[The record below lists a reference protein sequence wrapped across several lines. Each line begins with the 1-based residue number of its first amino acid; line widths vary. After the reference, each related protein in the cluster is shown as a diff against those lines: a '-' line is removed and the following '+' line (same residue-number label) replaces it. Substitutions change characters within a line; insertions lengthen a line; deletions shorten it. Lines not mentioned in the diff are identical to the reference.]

1 MKPLNLFFL
10 LIMIFP
16 AFIAQAQNEDPYREI
31 FAIVSSE
38 DIHSF
43 RLDARGGDI
52 RFTASEDD
60 SIRVEV
66 RMTISTIPDDEAK
79 ARLMRVNILDDVV
92 DGRWEWRTDLD
103 GMDIEWITRIIEI
116 DYNIFLPE
124 HIAMELTH
132 RNGDV
137 TISDRSA
144 PVWVDLTIGS
154 LSAGCLSADGN
165 RIDVSFGKADI
176 ACLGE
181 SKVDINGGKLRIANA
196 SNLSLRG
203 KGAEVYVMKADEVDI
218 KAHAGEYHFRHIES
232 IEGSLTSSH
241 LEVDTLMRRGEMD
254 LTLMV
259 GAEFGLMAETESLDL
274 EADMTPVN
282 IRYPEARTVALDL
295 EARRDDLS
303 RIDIPG
309 LPEAESLPDN
319 QIRYRS
325 DWSVARSAERPLEL
339 TVHSKRGRV
348 MIQKQGE

>member
-1 MKPLNLFFL
+1 MKPHNLFL
-10 LIMIFP
+10 VLIMIFP
-16 AFIAQAQNEDPYREI
+16 TLIAQAQNDDPYREI
-31 FAIVSSE
+31 FAIVSAE
-38 DIHSF
+38 DITSF

-52 RFTASEDD
+52 RFNPSGDD

-66 RMTISTIPDDEAK
+66 RMTISTIPDEEAK

-116 DYNIFLPE
+116 DYTVFLPE
-124 HIAMELTH
+124 HIALEVTH

-137 TISDRSA
+137 TISDRTA

-154 LSAGCLSADGN
+154 LSAGCLEADGN

-181 SKVDINGGKLRIANA
+181 SKVDINGGKLRIAHA
-196 SNLSLRG
+196 SDISLRG
-203 KGAEVYVMKADEVDI
+203 KGAEVYVMKAGNVDI
-218 KAHAGEYHFRHIES
+218 KGHAGEYHFRHVHA
-232 IEGSLTSSH
+232 IEGTLTSSH
-241 LEVDTLMRRGEMD
+241 LEVDTLMKKGELD

-259 GAEFGLMAETESLDL
+259 GAEFGLMPETESLEL
-274 EADMTPVN
+274 VADMTPLN
-282 IRYPEARTVALDL
+282 ISYPETRVVALDL

-309 LPEAESLPDN
+309 LPEAENLPDN

-348 MIQKQGE
+348 MIRKQGE